1 MNFWFLQNSIIT
13 SISGVMRHVQHYR
26 SKQHKNPLFRKSAIL
41 RVSQT
46 FTRDIL
52 PQNPLNII
60 RHEKIK
66 SDLVRLNTVTGL

>member
-13 SISGVMRHVQHYR
+13 SVSGVMRQYVQHYR
-26 SKQHKNPLFRKSAIL
+26 SKQHKSPLFRKSAIL
-41 RVSQT
+41 RVSQK

-60 RHEKIK
+60 KNKIK
-66 SDLVRLNTVTGL
+66 LRLITVTGL